1 MLLGGRA
8 AEAIIFDDV
17 SGGASNDIQ
26 RATGIAR
33 KMVTRLGM
41 SDELGPILW
50 GSEHSSDEV
59 FLGRDISSDKN
70 YSEQTAAKIDGEVKR
85 IVREAYDRAVEIL
98 RANIDK
104 LHFIA
109 KFLVD
114 HETMDDA
121 QFAAVMEGEPTVE
134 ELEEMTAE
142 RERISREENDRR
154 RRIEEE
160 EAKAR
165 EEARRHAE
173 QEAERDSDGY
183 DRSEKDG
190 SDSDDSDTTDG
201 SDS

>member
-114 HETMDDA
+114 HETMDGA
-121 QFAAVMEGEPTVE
+121 TFAKVFDQPESE
-134 ELEEMTAE
+134 EFAPYRT
-142 RERISREENDRR
+142 
-154 RRIEEE
+154 EEE
-160 EAKAR
+160 
-165 EEARRHAE
+165 
-173 QEAERDSDGY
+173 
-183 DRSEKDG
+183 
-190 SDSDDSDTTDG
+190 
-201 SDS
+201 